1 MWQLL
6 DLIYLENYE
15 PRWLLIRL
23 KNYLLFS
30 VITFQLYYQLR
41 YNKRLAKYFL
51 TFISILSVR
60 GFRKTSI
67 LRKVIPKIIR
77 YKKMET
83 YLNNITPLAENNR
96 ISTYSFMKSSNCQI
110 LKKRKNFILEFW
122 EILLAVDKIYIHSE
136 INTERQKFCILWY
149 SRVSLER
156 K

>member
-1 MWQLL
+1 MINMWQLL

-96 ISTYSFMKSSNCQI
+96 ISTVRFWRNAKILFWNFEKSYLPWTKYIYIQRLTPNGRSFVFCD
-110 LKKRKNFILEFW
+110 ILE
-122 EILLAVDKIYIHSE
+122 SP
-136 INTERQKFCILWY
+136 
-149 SRVSLER
+149 
-156 K
+156 

>member
-1 MWQLL
+1 M
-6 DLIYLENYE
+6 
-15 PRWLLIRL
+15 IRL

-67 LRKVIPKIIR
+67 LRKVIPYI
-77 YKKMET
+77 YNMET

-110 LKKRKNFILEFW
+110 LKILFWNFEKSYLPWTKYIYIQRLTPNGRSFVFCDILE
-122 EILLAVDKIYIHSE
+122 SP
-136 INTERQKFCILWY
+136 
-149 SRVSLER
+149 
-156 K
+156 